1 MKRRLSLILAL
12 LMAASA
18 VSCGSTGSGGET
30 TSGSGGETGT
40 ASETEAETT
49 DIVTGLTPELREQLG
64 LDGYEFNVMLTQ
76 QGTDWSIH
84 DLVAEEETGDILN
97 DAVYSRNLYLE
108 DKCGFR
114 IKAGYSADF
123 YGSEMTTFIM
133 AGDTTYDAY
142 FPMARSAGGAASQG
156 LLYDLNELRYLD
168 LDNDCWN
175 KLFSDTLSIGG
186 KLYYAAGDISTNS
199 FSAISVMFFNKT
211 IHENLKLDNPYD
223 LVRNGKWT
231 VDALNS
237 MAVAGSA
244 DLNGNAKMDDEDQ
257 WGMMLPASVGG
268 LFFYYGFNEKITS
281 KDSDDMPVIEV
292 GSETSIRAYDRIVQ
306 LLSDK
311 NTYNQMQDQAKMMKD
326 FADGKALFYYE
337 VLDVANRVRP
347 YEIDFGILPA
357 PKYDEAQE
365 NYLCNANGWCVSPIV
380 VPKIVENPDRT
391 GFIIE
396 AIAETS
402 KQYIVPVFYDKVL
415 TGKALRDDDSA
426 DMLDLIVYSFVLDN
440 ADIYQW
446 GNLDTQMRDGMTKGT
461 DLSSIIAK
469 NRSAFEK
476 AIEKTVAGT
485 AG

>member
-1 MKRRLSLILAL
+1 M
-12 LMAASA
+12 
-18 VSCGSTGSGGET
+18 G
-30 TSGSGGETGT
+30 
-40 ASETEAETT
+40 
-49 DIVTGLTPELREQLG
+49 
-64 LDGYEFNVMLTQ
+64 
-76 QGTDWSIH
+76 
-84 DLVAEEETGDILN
+84 N
-97 DAVYSRNLYLE
+97 DA
-108 DKCGFR
+108 
-114 IKAGYSADF
+114 
-123 YGSEMTTFIM
+123 
-133 AGDTTYDAY
+133 
-142 FPMARSAGGAASQG
+142 
-156 LLYDLNELRYLD
+156 
-168 LDNDCWN
+168 
-175 KLFSDTLSIGG
+175 
-186 KLYYAAGDISTNS
+186 
-199 FSAISVMFFNKT
+199 
-211 IHENLKLDNPYD
+211 
-223 LVRNGKWT
+223 
-231 VDALNS
+231 
-237 MAVAGSA
+237 
-244 DLNGNAKMDDEDQ
+244 
-257 WGMMLPASVGG
+257 PASVGG

-476 AIEKTVAGT
+476 AIEKTVAGM

>member
-1 MKRRLSLILAL
+1 
-12 LMAASA
+12 
-18 VSCGSTGSGGET
+18 
-30 TSGSGGETGT
+30 
-40 ASETEAETT
+40 
-49 DIVTGLTPELREQLG
+49 
-64 LDGYEFNVMLTQ
+64 
-76 QGTDWSIH
+76 
-84 DLVAEEETGDILN
+84 
-97 DAVYSRNLYLE
+97 
-108 DKCGFR
+108 
-114 IKAGYSADF
+114 
-123 YGSEMTTFIM
+123 
-133 AGDTTYDAY
+133 
-142 FPMARSAGGAASQG
+142 
-156 LLYDLNELRYLD
+156 
-168 LDNDCWN
+168 
-175 KLFSDTLSIGG
+175 
-186 KLYYAAGDISTNS
+186 
-199 FSAISVMFFNKT
+199 
-211 IHENLKLDNPYD
+211 
-223 LVRNGKWT
+223 
-231 VDALNS
+231 
-237 MAVAGSA
+237 
-244 DLNGNAKMDDEDQ
+244 
-257 WGMMLPASVGG
+257 
-268 LFFYYGFNEKITS
+268 
-281 KDSDDMPVIEV
+281 
-292 GSETSIRAYDRIVQ
+292 
-306 LLSDK
+306 
-311 NTYNQMQDQAKMMKD
+311 MQDQAKMMKD

-476 AIEKTVAGT
+476 AIEKTVAGI